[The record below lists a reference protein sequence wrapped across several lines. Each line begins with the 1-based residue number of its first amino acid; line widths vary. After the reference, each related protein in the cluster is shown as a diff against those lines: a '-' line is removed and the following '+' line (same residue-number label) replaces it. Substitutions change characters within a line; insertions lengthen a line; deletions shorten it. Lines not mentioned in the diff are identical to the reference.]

1 MITNNILEY
10 IFSAPSNITV
20 MRALNERNPG
30 ISGRET
36 ARLTGLSLRTVQVCL
51 SNLEK
56 AGIIKKLTGK
66 REHLFLINRQNF
78 LTKNLIKQ
86 IFETE
91 RNYNEEVYKLIKSA
105 IKKDSISI
113 ILFGSTARGDEN
125 ISSDYDLCIVYKNN
139 LKIIEEKVSTLRSSL
154 FNLFNITLA
163 PFYIPASRFKKL
175 GLQGKS
181 PINNIIK
188 EGKVITGKSIKE
200 LLYG

>member
-10 IFSAPSNITV
+10 IFSAPSNVTV
-20 MRALNERNPG
+20 LRTLNERNLG

-36 ARLTGLSLRTVQVCL
+36 SRLTGLSLRTVQVCL

-56 AGIIKKLTGK
+56 IGIIKRLTGK

-91 RNYNEEVYKLIKSA
+91 RNYNKEVYKLIKSS
-105 IKKDSISI
+105 IKKESISI
-113 ILFGSTARGDEN
+113 ILFGSIARGDEN

-139 LKIIEEKVSTLRSSL
+139 LSKIEEKVSVLRNSL
-154 FNLFNITLA
+154 FNSFNITLA
-163 PFYIPASRFKKL
+163 PFYIPAFRFKKL

>member
-10 IFSAPSNITV
+10 IFSAPSNVTV
-20 MRALNERNPG
+20 LRTLNERNLG

-36 ARLTGLSLRTVQVCL
+36 SRLTGLSLRTVQVCL
-51 SNLEK
+51 ANLEK
-56 AGIIKKLTGK
+56 IGIIKRLTGK

-78 LTKNLIKQ
+78 LTKNLINQ

-91 RNYNEEVYKLIKSA
+91 RNYNEEVYKLIKNSL
-105 IKKDSISI
+105 KKESISI

-139 LKIIEEKVSTLRSSL
+139 LKIIEEKVSVLRTSL

-163 PFYIPASRFKKL
+163 PFYISASRFKNL

-188 EGKVITGKSIKE
+188 EGKVISGKSVKE